1 MEDKPMTL
9 FEHLEALRKVIII
22 SVIAIVIG
30 SIIAYNYVDYFLNI
44 LLQPV
49 TALKMKLVFIN
60 VTEAFMTK
68 LKIAIILGIILA
80 SPIILWQIWSFVA
93 PGLKPVERKFI
104 LRMIPIIIILFVAG
118 IVFAF
123 FTVFQIAT
131 RFLLQFGGDIMS
143 PMITIGK
150 YISFALNFLIPFGLV
165 FELPVVVYILAKL
178 NIISHEFL
186 VKNRKYALLVVF
198 ILAAALTPGPDV
210 ISQLLMAAPLL
221 ILYEV
226 SIFIAKFI
234 KPKEFSGE
242 RK

>member
-30 SIIAYNYVDYFLNI
+30 SIIAYNYVDYFLTI

-68 LKIAIILGIILA
+68 IKIAILLGAIA
-80 SPIILWQIWSFVA
+80 SSPIILWQLWTFIA
-93 PGLKPVERKFI
+93 PGLKPEERKFI
-104 LRMIPIIIILFVAG
+104 LRMIPIIILLFVAG
-118 IVFAF
+118 ILFAF

-131 RFLLQFGGDIMS
+131 RFLLQFGGDVMS

-165 FELPVVVYILAKL
+165 FELPVIVYILAKL
-178 NIISHEFL
+178 NFISHEFL
-186 VKNRKYALLVVF
+186 VKNRKYALLVIF

-226 SIFIAKFI
+226 SIFIAKFV
-234 KPKEFSGE
+234 KPKDIAKSS
-242 RK
+242 

>member
-1 MEDKPMTL
+1 MEDKPMSL

-30 SIIAYNYVDYFLNI
+30 SIVAYNYVDYFLNI

-68 LKIAIILGIILA
+68 FKLAILLGIIGS
-80 SPIILWQIWSFVA
+80 SPIILWQIWSFIA
-93 PGLKPVERKFI
+93 PGLKPGERKFI
-104 LRMIPIIIILFVAG
+104 LRMIPVIILLFVAG
-118 IVFAF
+118 ILFAF

-150 YISFALNFLIPFGLV
+150 YISFALNFLVPFGLV

-186 VKNRKYALLVVF
+186 VKNRKYALLIVF

-221 ILYEV
+221 ILYEI

-234 KPKEFSGE
+234 KPKEFSSGN
-242 RK
+242 

>member
-93 PGLKPVERKFI
+93 PGLKPAERKFV
-104 LRMIPIIIILFVAG
+104 LRMIPVIIILFVAG

>member
-49 TALKMKLVFIN
+49 TALNMKLVFIN

-80 SPIILWQIWSFVA
+80 SPIILWQVWSFVA
-93 PGLKPVERKFI
+93 PGLKPAERRFI
-104 LRMIPIIIILFVAG
+104 LRMIPVIIILFVAG

>member
-1 MEDKPMTL
+1 MEDKAMSL

-30 SIIAYNYVDYFLNI
+30 SIVAYNYVDYFLNI

-68 LKIAIILGIILA
+68 FKLAILLGIIGS
-80 SPIILWQIWSFVA
+80 SPIILWQIWSFIA
-93 PGLKPVERKFI
+93 PGLKPGERKFI
-104 LRMIPIIIILFVAG
+104 LRMIPVIILLFVAG
-118 IVFAF
+118 ILFAF

-150 YISFALNFLIPFGLV
+150 YISFALNFLVPFGLV

-186 VKNRKYALLVVF
+186 VKNRKYALLIVF

-221 ILYEV
+221 ILYEI

-234 KPKEFSGE
+234 KPKEFSSGN
-242 RK
+242 

>member
-93 PGLKPVERKFI
+93 PGLKPAERKFI
-104 LRMIPIIIILFVAG
+104 LRMIPVIIILFVAG

>member
-1 MEDKPMTL
+1 MEDKPMSL

-30 SIIAYNYVDYFLNI
+30 SIVAYNYVDYFLNI

-68 LKIAIILGIILA
+68 FKLAILLGIIGS
-80 SPIILWQIWSFVA
+80 SPIILWQIWSFIS
-93 PGLKPVERKFI
+93 PGLKPGERKFI
-104 LRMIPIIIILFVAG
+104 LRMIPVIILLFVAG
-118 IVFAF
+118 ILFAF

-150 YISFALNFLIPFGLV
+150 YISFALNFLVPFGLV

-186 VKNRKYALLVVF
+186 VKNRKYALLIVF

-221 ILYEV
+221 ILYEI

-234 KPKEFSGE
+234 KPKEFSSGN
-242 RK
+242 